1 LESVRCFPPPAIG
14 ASHKRVAL
22 IGGGSVGLVCAKSV
36 LEEGMYAVIFEKTSG
51 VGGLWQIG
59 EERMSV

>member
-1 LESVRCFPPPAIG
+1 MAI
-14 ASHKRVAL
+14 
-22 IGGGSVGLVCAKSV
+22 IGGGSVGLVCVNSV
-36 LEEGMYAVIFEKTSG
+36 QEGTRAVIFEKTSG